1 MKYTLAQLAELTQT
15 QLEGD
20 PNFLIVGVDDLENAR
35 PEDASFLSNSRY
47 ESAMRRSKA
56 GVIFIGRDAPRAEG
70 KNYLT
75 AQDPSRAFQ
84 QAIELFYGQ
93 LQKTSAFTGI
103 HPTAVIHPT
112 ARLAEG
118 VSVGPLSVIDCDVEI
133 AANTTIASH
142 VCIGA
147 GTKIGTDCV
156 IHTRVTIR
164 ETCII
169 KNRVIIQPGAVIGSC
184 GFGYITDQ
192 RGHHQKL
199 KQLGNVILEDDV
211 EIGANTTIDRAR
223 FKSTIIKRGSKID
236 NLVQIAHG
244 VVVGEDNLFVA
255 QTGIAGSSKTGR
267 HVIVAGQS
275 GITGHVTLGD
285 GVIIT
290 ARSGVSKSITEPGK
304 YTGEPAVPM
313 NEHHRLQVQMR
324 QLQKYLSRIQELEK
338 RLADLE
344 NHPQHSS
351 SH

>member
-1 MKYTLAQLAELTQT
+1 MKYSLAQLAELTQT
-15 QLEGD
+15 QLEGNPD
-20 PNFLIVGVDDLENAR
+20 IIIVGVDDLENAR

-47 ESAMRRSKA
+47 EGAMRRSKA
-56 GVIFIGRDAPRAEG
+56 GAVFISRDAPRAEG
-70 KNYLT
+70 KNFLI

-93 LQKTSAFTGI
+93 SQKISAFAGI
-103 HPTAVIHPT
+103 HPSAVIHPT
-112 ARLAEG
+112 AKIAEG
-118 VSVGPLSVIDCDVEI
+118 VTIGPLSVIDADVEVGI
-133 AANTTIASH
+133 NTTIASH

-156 IHTRVTIR
+156 IHSHVTLR
-164 ETCII
+164 ESCILC
-169 KNRVIIQPGAVIGSC
+169 NRVVIQPGAVIGSC
-184 GFGYITDQ
+184 GFGFTTDQ

-199 KQLGNVILEDDV
+199 KQMGNVILEDDV

-223 FKSTIIKRGSKID
+223 FKSTVVKRGSKID

-267 HVIVAGQS
+267 HVVVAGQS

-290 ARSGVSKSITEPGK
+290 ARSGVSKSIAEPGK
-304 YTGEPAVPM
+304 YMGEPAIPM

-338 RLADLE
+338 RLAELE
-344 NHPQHSS
+344 QPSS